1 MHTLSH
7 YFANYTGD
15 NSHTLPELAQQVA
28 QSLIQHKWL
37 LATAESCTGGGLA
50 YTLTEIAGSSQWF
63 DCAVVSYSNQAKQ
76 RLLNVKAETLQQ
88 FGAVSTETVS
98 EMVNGILHN
107 SRAQVA
113 VALSGIAGPTGG
125 SATKPVGTVFI
136 GWGFPQTT
144 PEVLRFQFQG
154 DRAAVRQQAMQVAL
168 QGVLHGVNES
178 AKI

>member
-15 NSHTLPELAQQVA
+15 NSHALPELAQQVA

-63 DCAVVSYSNQAKQ
+63 DCSVVSYSNQAKQ

-98 EMVNGILHN
+98 EMVSGILHN

-154 DRAAVRQQAMQVAL
+154 DRAAVRQQAMRVAL